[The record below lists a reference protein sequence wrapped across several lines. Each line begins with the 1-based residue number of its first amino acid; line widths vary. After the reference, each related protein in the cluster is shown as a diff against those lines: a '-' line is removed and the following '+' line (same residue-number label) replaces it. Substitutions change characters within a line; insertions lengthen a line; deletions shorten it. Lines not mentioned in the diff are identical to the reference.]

1 MVGRSGYGDPVNP
14 WDEGDQPPRPAPS
27 RWGCALAAI
36 VASVAFVVAAILV
49 LTFANGLANDVLGD
63 LW

>member
-1 MVGRSGYGDPVNP
+1 VNP
-14 WDEGDQPPRPAPS
+14 WDEGDEQRRPAPS

-36 VASVAFVVAAILV
+36 IASVAFVVAAVLV

>member
-1 MVGRSGYGDPVNP
+1 MNP
-14 WDEGDQPPRPAPS
+14 WDEEDGKRPQPS

-36 VASVAFVVAAILV
+36 IASIAFVVAAVLV

>member
-1 MVGRSGYGDPVNP
+1 MNP
-14 WDEGDQPPRPAPS
+14 WDEGGERDERRPGPS

-36 VASVAFVVAAILV
+36 IGSVAFVVTAILV